1 MAIVNNDSF
10 VEGVG
15 EMLESIGVDEV
26 DPTKVDVGKELDF
39 VWVELSRR
47 LSFVAG
53 AGIEDEQD
61 CIGVGLRDSLESVL
75 SGLGDTTGS
84 TGPGI
89 MGGLDCNGMV

>member
-10 VEGVG
+10 VEGLG

-39 VWVELSRR
+39 VWVELGRR
-47 LSFVAG
+47 LRSV

-84 TGPGI
+84 TRPGI

>member
-15 EMLESIGVDEV
+15 EMLESFGVDEV
-26 DPTKVDVGKELDF
+26 DPTKVAVGKELDF
-39 VWVELSRR
+39 VWVEL
-47 LSFVAG
+47 FAG

>member
-39 VWVELSRR
+39 VWVEL
-47 LSFVAG
+47 G
-53 AGIEDEQD
+53 
-61 CIGVGLRDSLESVL
+61 
-75 SGLGDTTGS
+75 
-84 TGPGI
+84 
-89 MGGLDCNGMV
+89 